1 MAFRLFSRRAP
12 AAANPAG
19 GIALRT
25 LLQWHWISSA
35 ICLGGMLL
43 FAITGF
49 TLNHASQIEAK
60 PVIHNQQFPLPKAQA
75 ERLQLLAETEAPP
88 PTLPQE
94 TRTWLAGLCRCQID
108 AAVPE
113 WSADEVYLP
122 MPRPGGD
129 AWLRVSLAEQMVE
142 YEVTDRGWL
151 AYFNDLHKGR
161 HTGEAWRWF
170 IDAIAIG
177 SVVFCVTGL
186 LILQKHAGNRPST
199 WPLFGLG
206 LLLPAL
212 IALLTIH

>member
-1 MAFRLFSRRAP
+1 MAFRLFSRRARP
-12 AAANPAG
+12 AANPG
-19 GIALRT
+19 SGLALRT

-43 FAITGF
+43 FGITGF

-60 PVIHNQQFPLPKAQA
+60 PVIITKQYPLPAAQLD
-75 ERLQLLAETEAPP
+75 RLQLLAESEAPP
-88 PTLPQE
+88 PTLPHD
-94 TRTWLAGLCRCQID
+94 TLAWLAGVCQCHVAD
-108 AAVPE
+108 AVPE

-129 AWLRVSLAEQMVE
+129 AWLRISLADKLVE
-142 YEVTDRGWL
+142 HEVTDRGWL

-161 HTGEAWRWF
+161 HTGDTWRWY